1 MADVNLNIAIIA
13 LKVNVKI
20 YQLNG
25 RDWPNGLD
33 FIFFFYLNLKDF
45 KRPNYMRSTKIL
57 FKQ

>member
-1 MADVNLNIAIIA
+1 MADVSFNIAIIA

-33 FIFFFYLNLKDF
+33 FIFFLFELKRF
-45 KRPNYMRSTKIL
+45 
-57 FKQ
+57 